1 MFEILPHTADVAIRA
16 SGKNMEELLQALLQG
31 MFAAAGPQW
40 ADDKTIERSFFIS
53 SSDTVALVVDF
64 LSEALA
70 TSDINK
76 EAYTEAKFFSLT
88 DTSAKGILVGKPITS
103 FETQIKAV
111 TFHNLEIHRRPDG
124 GLFET
129 TVTFDV

>member
-31 MFAAAGPQW
+31 MFAAAGPKW
-40 ADDKTIERSFFIS
+40 ADSKTVERPFSVS

-88 DTSAKGILVGKPITS
+88 EISAKGVLVGKPITS

-111 TFHNLEIHRRPDG
+111 TYHNLEIRRRPDG
-124 GLFET
+124 ELLET